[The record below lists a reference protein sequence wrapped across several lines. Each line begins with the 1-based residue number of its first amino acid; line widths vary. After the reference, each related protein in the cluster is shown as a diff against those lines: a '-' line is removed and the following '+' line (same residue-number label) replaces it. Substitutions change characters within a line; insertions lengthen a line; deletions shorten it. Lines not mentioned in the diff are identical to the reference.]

1 MEKLFIV
8 IAAKRAIETSSNE
21 QVETLIY
28 DDTTEKFI
36 MDPDD
41 LAEGEISPS
50 QLYYNYLQ
58 ERFAKNPDFVI
69 IKNEL
74 NIETSVDVQQIL
86 ANEAKK
92 KLTNEEFNALKAV
105 IISE

>member
-1 MEKLFIV
+1 MERLFIV
-8 IAAKRAIETSSNE
+8 IAAKRAIETNSNE
-21 QVETLIY
+21 QIETLIY

-36 MDPDD
+36 MDP
-41 LAEGEISPS
+41 ENIPQGEMSPS
-50 QLYYNYLQ
+50 QMYYNYLQ
-58 ERFAKNPDFVI
+58 EKFAKDSGFVI
-69 IKNEL
+69 IRNEL
-74 NIETSVDVQQIL
+74 NIETSIDVQQIL

>member
-21 QVETLIY
+21 QIETLIY

-36 MDPDD
+36 MDPND

-50 QLYYNYLQ
+50 QMYYNYLQ
-58 ERFAKNPDFVI
+58 ERFAKDSSFVI
-69 IKNEL
+69 IRNEL
-74 NIETSVDVQQIL
+74 NIETSIDVQQIL

>member
-41 LAEGEISPS
+41 LAEGEIPPS
-50 QLYYNYLQ
+50 QIYYNYLQ
-58 ERFAKNPDFVI
+58 ERFAKDSNFII

-74 NIETSVDVQQIL
+74 NIETSVNVQQIL